1 MIELIKKTWSVWVV
15 GAILVGLIGFVS
27 LYGMTYATDYTPSY
41 SASQEKGMSPCPICK
56 KSTKDSQL
64 AWQGMCEKCYKDY
77 KYTQE
82 LYDAI

>member
-1 MIELIKKTWSVWVV
+1 MLKMSKVILYSVCIAVV
-15 GAILVGLIGFVS
+15 VACFGFMFSMGAETS
-27 LYGMTYATDYTPSY
+27 ATTPLT
-41 SASQEKGMSPCPICK
+41 AEEKISSPCPICG
-56 KSTKDSQL
+56 KSTKDTQL